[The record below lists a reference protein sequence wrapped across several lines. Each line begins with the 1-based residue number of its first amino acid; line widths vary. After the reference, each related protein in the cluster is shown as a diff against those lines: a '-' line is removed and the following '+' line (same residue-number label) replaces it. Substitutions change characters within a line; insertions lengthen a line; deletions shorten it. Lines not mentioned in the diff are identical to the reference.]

1 MVFIDR
7 KCPDCD
13 GKGWFVRAHSI
24 TRCAKCHGRGCINE
38 ASKEIIDE
46 LKNAARAAIRK
57 AEGES

>member
-7 KCPDCD
+7 KCPECG

-24 TRCAKCHGRGCINE
+24 TRCAVCCGRGCINE

-46 LKNAARAAIRK
+46 LKIAASAAILK
-57 AEGES
+57 AGGES